1 MMEKLLQFLLKEITK
16 SNKFEIEEIESG
28 GVQEFKVKVPKES
41 MGIVIGKGGNTI
53 KAIRNLLKVRAT
65 LEKKVVNLSLEE

>member
-1 MMEKLLQFLLKEITK
+1 MKDLLKFLLKKITK
-16 SNKFEIEEIESG
+16 GDKFEIEESENGEI
-28 GVQEFKVKVPKES
+28 QEFKVKVPQES

-53 KAIRNLLKVRAT
+53 KAIRNLLKVKAT